1 MNGYKQ
7 GNADET
13 IDKLIKEKWLEYS
26 YQDYLRKEKY
36 SDLNYEGELSYA
48 GRKLLTIQEG
58 NEEIYCKLKK
68 DEPIMIAR
76 FGENELRAIIS
87 GLFDK
92 YPVYSPFKYHRRNC
106 EFDGLFNGA
115 GMFPRNVNLIP
126 KFAEVMID
134 ACKEVDLLGVWFNK
148 YEDFVVEQ
156 FCGQTQVC
164 RLRAIEPYYSMD
176 NPWTR
181 ALKNKKVLV
190 IHPFADSIQKQY
202 KKREYLF
209 SDIDFL
215 PQMELMTM
223 KAVQTIAGQK
233 DNRFRN
239 WFEALEYMHQETQK
253 YDYDIAILGCGAY
266 GFPLAARI
274 KRDGKKAIH
283 MGGATQ
289 ILFGIKGKRWEHHEV
304 ISNLFNEYWIKP
316 SEQETPKRR
325 DRIEDNGCYW

>member
-1 MNGYKQ
+1 M
-7 GNADET
+7 
-13 IDKLIKEKWLEYS
+13 
-26 YQDYLRKEKY
+26 
-36 SDLNYEGELSYA
+36 
-48 GRKLLTIQEG
+48 
-58 NEEIYCKLKK
+58 
-68 DEPIMIAR
+68 
-76 FGENELRAIIS
+76 
-87 GLFDK
+87 
-92 YPVYSPFKYHRRNC
+92 
-106 EFDGLFNGA
+106 
-115 GMFPRNVNLIP
+115 
-126 KFAEVMID
+126 
-134 ACKEVDLLGVWFNK
+134 
-148 YEDFVVEQ
+148 
-156 FCGQTQVC
+156 
-164 RLRAIEPYYSMD
+164 
-176 NPWTR
+176 
-181 ALKNKKVLV
+181 
-190 IHPFADSIQKQY
+190 
-202 KKREYLF
+202 F